1 MPNDNKNQLKKKLE
15 GLQENLND
23 YESGQKKAPD
33 SEKTK
38 SNDKARQ
45 ILVERLIQEAMERGE
60 FDNLPGKGKPLK
72 FEENPY
78 LEPGQEWAFGL
89 LKRNG
94 FAPEWIER
102 DKEIRKEMAEMRRQ
116 LQLAWQQRQGNP
128 TNEPKWQAALS
139 RFEERLIKLND
150 KIDNFN
156 LIVPVVS
163 LQRSRMRLAD
173 ELERVK
179 REAPSP

>member
-1 MPNDNKNQLKKKLE
+1 MASSKKHKQLQRKTLEDLRDKLTATSSRPE
-15 GLQENLND
+15 EK
-23 YESGQKKAPD
+23 SA

-38 SNDKARQ
+38 TNEKARQ
-45 ILVERLIQEAMERGE
+45 IWVERLIQEAMERGE

-72 FEENPY
+72 FDENPY

-102 DKEIRKEMAEMRRQ
+102 DKEIRTEMAELRRQ
-116 LQLAWQQRQGNP
+116 LQLAWQQRQDNP
-128 TNEPKWQAALS
+128 ANESKWQAALS
-139 RFEERLIKLND
+139 RCEERLTKLNR
-150 KIDNFN
+150 KIDAFN

-163 LQRSRMRLAD
+163 LQRSRIRLVD
-173 ELERVK
+173 ELRRLE
-179 REAPSP
+179 ES